1 MGRAS
6 KVNRGSHII
15 WVCGTTQFSVWY
27 HTAGGKWQAER
38 SDLRS
43 YLPCTTDVG
52 PPRAALIR
60 PVSIL
65 LGRVDRINSINPV
78 LEAIGSLGPGARV
91 FDTK

>member
-6 KVNRGSHII
+6 KVNRGNHII

>member
-6 KVNRGSHII
+6 KVNRGNHII
-15 WVCGTTQFSVWY
+15 WVCGTTQFPVWY